1 MKIDG
6 GCHCGQISF
15 EAEVEPG
22 TVAVCHCL
30 DCQALSGSPYRAVA
44 SARAETFDIR
54 GEPKV
59 YVKVAESGNKRAQ
72 AFCPDCGSPI
82 YAADPVNPVIFS
94 IRLGAIRQRREL
106 GPPARQIWCN
116 SALPWSMDIA
126 ATPRSARQS

>member
-6 GCHCGQISF
+6 GCHCGRISF
-15 EAEVEPG
+15 EAEAEPG

-30 DCQALSGSPYRAVA
+30 DCQTLSGSPYRAVA
-44 SARAETFDIR
+44 PARAETFVIR
-54 GEPKV
+54 GVPKV

-82 YAADPVNPVIFS
+82 YAADPVNPAIFS

-106 GPPARQIWCN
+106 GAPARQIWCD
-116 SALPWSMDIA
+116 SALPWAMDVA
-126 ATPRSARQS
+126 ATPRAARQS